1 MIRQLTNNN
10 AKLSLTSAPTTGD
23 RMREGKFWLKQDT
36 NELYALLDVT
46 GGVATWDK
54 VLTANS
60 TLPMDTQTDP
70 LVDTALVTAVL
81 DAYSGVII
89 LTTGAG
95 ADQTFGVPTN
105 TDPGSR
111 FWVVNDDSSSH
122 SFDVIG
128 ARTITIDP
136 GEAEQYMWDGDAWI
150 HITAADA
157 EDITFNP
164 AVSYLS
170 DTNVQSAIDSFAPTT
185 EGIVEASRAL
195 VSDSNLDLNFSGGY
209 LLNDQTTTNMMSKGT
224 VYRLDGTDDLISIPD
239 SGDLSF
245 GNSVSDSPFT
255 FHRKIRTPSTF
266 NTEPLISKGSS
277 AAREYAVYLS
287 SGKIVVVLYDNDGAN
302 RIGILADTALSA
314 STQYDITITY
324 DGSGVYT
331 GIKAYVNGVLISV
344 AENSAGSYT
353 AMHNQAQSATIGR
366 LFNDGSDYGEFEDS
380 SICVLNLEATASEV
394 KDLISGNI
402 PFKWQYGSQTDKI
415 VEAND
420 RTFGGAVVNWAAW
433 SGGAIVTDTGEGKIT
448 FDTGNSW
455 SGAQLT
461 AVGTLGK
468 RYRVSMDLRSDTG
481 EGNLTD
487 INIGW
492 NVNSVADE
500 NISWQTET
508 ITEAGITVAFDVFC
522 KVDTYFRIGKDN
534 AAAEIIFI
542 DNCSI
547 IELGAVALYTQDS
560 ISDGYWYDVSGNDN
574 HGTKTGAEVLSYKG
588 WHSDGTDL
596 YTDGAATFGGHVRI
610 PATKYLYLD
619 GGSNTYLHEVSADKL
634 DIVVGNYT
642 MMSFDEQSSPK
653 LIYINP
659 STSEDMDFAVGSNA
673 GVNAI
678 YVDGTDASSTF
689 GGDVGI
695 GGSADL
701 LSAGTAATVATIQ
714 GLTTNRGRLEIAS
727 ATVTGSG
734 VVGDIQFVRG
744 VDNVASV
751 ECSLD
756 GADDAGVI
764 SFYTQP
770 TGDVATKRWSIL
782 SNGTFEGTGARTIQT
797 TSNNLLT
804 LNGGTGGVS
813 IGDKLIL
820 PTSST
825 PASAGATG
833 VAGTVA
839 WDANYIYVCSATN
852 TWLRAAIATW

>member
-224 VYRLDGTDDLISIPD
+224 VYRFDGVDDYITVTDGPNVNFGTGDFSFHIKYTPENVTDAQVYLVSKGAAGVDYGIELRTNDLWIRFDDATADASAVIGTD
-239 SGDLSF
+239 
-245 GNSVSDSPFT
+245 VFT
-255 FHRKIRTPSTF
+255 AG
-266 NTEPLISKGSS
+266 TE
-277 AAREYAVYLS
+277 YD
-287 SGKIVVVLYDNDGAN
+287 IVVTFDRSGNATGYVDGVAVGTVDISSVFRTITTGSALKIGARVDNNLLFNGS
-302 RIGILADTALSA
+302 IGLVEAYNTALS
-314 STQYDITITY
+314 
-324 DGSGVYT
+324 
-331 GIKAYVNGVLISV
+331 
-344 AENSAGSYT
+344 
-353 AMHNQAQSATIGR
+353 
-366 LFNDGSDYGEFEDS
+366 
-380 SICVLNLEATASEV
+380 ASEV

-402 PFKWQYGSQTDKI
+402 PFKWQYGSQTSTVTGD
-415 VEAND
+415 D
-420 RTFGGAVVNWAAW
+420 SDFD
-433 SGGAIVTDTGEGKIT
+433 TDTGNWLDFSGGVFTGVVGDWAGAGGTGIGKIT
-448 FDTGNSW
+448 YDTGGSW
-455 SGAQLT
+455 SGVRIAGVFTIGQEVTVRLQAKLLT
-461 AVGTLGK
+461 GASFSPYIGDGTDYTIGGHFTP
-468 RYRVSMDLRSDTG
+468 TG
-481 EGNLTD
+481 
-487 INIGW
+487 
-492 NVNSVADE
+492 
-500 NISWQTET
+500 TET
-508 ITEAGITVAFDVFC
+508 YYEATFIASHADM
-522 KVDTYFRIGKDN
+522 YLN
-534 AAAEIIFI
+534 ADGAAGQVMLI
-542 DNCSI
+542 DNVTVI
-547 IELGAVALYTQDS
+547 YKGAVALYTQDS